1 MLFQKVKHNT
11 GISRNAQYMVF
22 FKCPGDRRQIGIMAE
37 RIFDKQKP
45 LFMEIYHAIT
55 VKPYSYVLIDNKA
68 DTAVHRQIIS
78 GVFGTYVSNALPST
92 SKSQI
97 LRKRPAAKTS
107 SEQGIALNSAT
118 RILQIDD
125 RRGPLL
131 VHLNQNQWSV
141 VKDLFQKAA
150 NGRNTPAGWNIDRI
164 YINNRSDYY
173 LPVLLK
179 DSNATKSM
187 FYRVSKDW
195 QLYSCP
201 MFKQQ

>member
-1 MLFQKVKHNT
+1 
-11 GISRNAQYMVF
+11 
-22 FKCPGDRRQIGIMAE
+22 MAE
-37 RIFDKQKP
+37 RIFDKQKS
-45 LFMEIYHAIT
+45 LSMDIYNEIT
-55 VKPYSYVLIDNKA
+55 VKPYSDVLIDNKA

-78 GVFGTYVSNALPST
+78 GVFGTCLSYALPRT

-97 LRKRPAAKTS
+97 LEKRPTAQMN
-107 SEQGIALNSAT
+107 SEQGIAQNSAT
-118 RILQIDD
+118 RILPIDE

-131 VHLNQNQWSV
+131 VYLNKNQWSM
-141 VKDLFQKAA
+141 VKDVFREAA
-150 NGRNTPAGWNIDRI
+150 SRGNPPAGWNIDRI

-195 QLYSCP
+195 LLYSCP
-201 MFKQQ
+201 MFKQQLE